1 MIISIT
7 EMMRKIGASLFR
19 SKHEPD
25 REAQFQPSPMFK
37 WPKRQVAPYLPTEST
52 VGKTS
57 IVTGANSGI
66 GLAVATKL
74 AKMGGGVVLVCR
86 DQSRGEAALE
96 SIRKATGNE
105 NVELMVADLAS
116 LQSVRKLASDFL
128 ATREHLELLVN
139 NAGVIIGERTT
150 TVDGLE
156 TTFVVNYLSHFLLTN
171 LLLDLMRRSAP
182 SRIVNVTSD
191 ANFSGRMDFDDLQ
204 EVRRYRASRSYA
216 QSKLAQVLFTHEL
229 AKRLAGTGVTVNSV
243 HPGAVR
249 THWGDEGGL
258 FGIGVRI
265 ARPFMASPE
274 KGARTPLYVATSP
287 EVEGISGKYFSNMKE
302 TQSSGESYDE
312 AEAKRLWDVSLKLTG
327 LE

>member
-1 MIISIT
+1 MST
-7 EMMRKIGASLFR
+7 ASA
-19 SKHEPD
+19 
-25 REAQFQPSPMFK
+25 EA
-37 WPKRQVAPYLPTEST
+37 

-66 GLAVATKL
+66 GLAVATEL
-74 AKMGGGVVLVCR
+74 ARMGGTVVLVCR
-86 DQSRGEAALE
+86 DKSRGEAALE
-96 SIRKATGNE
+96 GIKKASGNE
-105 NVELMVADLAS
+105 KVELMVADLAS
-116 LQSVRKLASDFL
+116 LQSVRKLASDFM
-128 ATREHLELLVN
+128 AAHEHLELLVN
-139 NAGVIIGERTT
+139 NAGVLIGTRTT
-150 TVDGLE
+150 TVDGME

-171 LLLDLMRRSAP
+171 LLLDLLKRSAP
-182 SRIVNVTSD
+182 ARVVNVTS
-191 ANFSGRMDFDDLQ
+191 AAHFSGRMDFDDLQ
-204 EVRRYRASRSYA
+204 EERSYRASRSYA

-229 AKRLAGTGVTVNSV
+229 AKRLSGTGVTANSV

-274 KGARTPLYVATSP
+274 KGARTPLYAATSP

-302 TQSSGESYDE
+302 ATSSKESYDE
-312 AEAKRLWDVSLKLTG
+312 AEARRLWDVSLKLSG